1 MNFDIELNVS
11 ERPHLFASRT
21 EKRFLQ
27 PGNAN
32 ELEQLLCAT
41 EKLVT
46 HDADVRMGH
55 TSIHRIASTHT
66 SRDFAVRSVDFIGMF
81 SLVVCDL
88 QRIWRHC
95 LRTHTGI

>member
-1 MNFDIELNVS
+1 MSFDVELNVS
-11 ERPHLFASRT
+11 ELPHLFASRT

-41 EKLVT
+41 EKLIT
-46 HDADVRMGH
+46 HDADVRIGH
-55 TSIHRIASTHT
+55 TSIHRITPTHT